1 MYLLPDTTSDD
12 IKYFGNLID
21 EFLEGKIEPIKFKA
35 TRVPMG
41 IYEQRKDGT
50 YMVRIRCA
58 GGFITPEQLKGV
70 TQIAHNYNSNLIHI
84 TTRQEIQIQNLG
96 LKDTLYV
103 LQNLKEIGLSS
114 KGGGGNTV
122 RNVISAVN
130 TGIEKDEVFDVSPY
144 VYDITT
150 KLVAEPDS
158 FTLPR
163 KFKLAFSNTEA
174 DNGLAK
180 FNDLGFIA
188 RIRDG
193 KKGFGVYLGGS
204 VGNKPMVGYE
214 LFEFA
219 PDSDILYIAEAAKTF
234 FSQHGNRKNKHKAR
248 LRYVFYRLGKDEVFR
263 LFFELYNELKATK
276 DLNYTSRPVPVI
288 TKTPSFGPTTAYSAD
303 FNKWKERYVTAQKQE
318 GLFSIIVPFEHG
330 NASNATLAKIADFA
344 AGFGNDVIRFSV
356 RQNLHLRNIPE
367 EYLANAYQVL
377 VANAVEVQSPL
388 IINTLVA
395 CTGADTCRLGICLSK
410 GASAALKKRL
420 QKNTFDL
427 DKVSDI
433 RINISGCPNSCGQQ
447 IAADLGFFG
456 KVSRNDRMFP
466 AYHVVAGA
474 KLGKDAKLADVL
486 GEISAYDLPEFTSDV
501 LQTYL
506 SKTNNKISF
515 SEYANAD
522 GQKDI
527 IALLD
532 KYATVPSFAD
542 DKNYYFDWGAEDIFS
557 LAARG
562 VGECS
567 AGLFDMIEVDLATI
581 QQSKTAFNESTDNV
595 EKNALLY
602 KIIYASSRMLLITR
616 GEEPKTTKDVF
627 SSFINTFI
635 DARLVNGIYR
645 EVVELARDN
654 SSFDFNLKQ
663 DTIIDLAESVIA
675 LYEGMDDS
683 LQFKNTSQLIEKLES
698 EVQKSS
704 NNSVVR
710 TKDFRG
716 VACPMNFVK
725 TKVELA
731 MLSSGDKLEVLLDDG
746 APIQNVPGSLR
757 GEGHKVLEEKRVGE
771 YWSVIVEKK

>member
-1 MYLLPDTTSDD
+1 
-12 IKYFGNLID
+12 
-21 EFLEGKIEPIKFKA
+21 
-35 TRVPMG
+35 
-41 IYEQRKDGT
+41 
-50 YMVRIRCA
+50 
-58 GGFITPEQLKGV
+58 
-70 TQIAHNYNSNLIHI
+70 
-84 TTRQEIQIQNLG
+84 
-96 LKDTLYV
+96 
-103 LQNLKEIGLSS
+103 
-114 KGGGGNTV
+114 
-122 RNVISAVN
+122 
-130 TGIEKDEVFDVSPY
+130 
-144 VYDITT
+144 
-150 KLVAEPDS
+150 
-158 FTLPR
+158 
-163 KFKLAFSNTEA
+163 
-174 DNGLAK
+174 
-180 FNDLGFIA
+180 
-188 RIRDG
+188 
-193 KKGFGVYLGGS
+193 
-204 VGNKPMVGYE
+204 
-214 LFEFA
+214 
-219 PDSDILYIAEAAKTF
+219 
-234 FSQHGNRKNKHKAR
+234 
-248 LRYVFYRLGKDEVFR
+248 
-263 LFFELYNELKATK
+263 
-276 DLNYTSRPVPVI
+276 
-288 TKTPSFGPTTAYSAD
+288 
-303 FNKWKERYVTAQKQE
+303 
-318 GLFSIIVPFEHG
+318 
-330 NASNATLAKIADFA
+330 
-344 AGFGNDVIRFSV
+344 
-356 RQNLHLRNIPE
+356 
-367 EYLANAYQVL
+367 
-377 VANAVEVQSPL
+377 
-388 IINTLVA
+388 
-395 CTGADTCRLGICLSK
+395 
-410 GASAALKKRL
+410 
-420 QKNTFDL
+420 
-427 DKVSDI
+427 
-433 RINISGCPNSCGQQ
+433 
-447 IAADLGFFG
+447 
-456 KVSRNDRMFP
+456 
-466 AYHVVAGA
+466 
-474 KLGKDAKLADVL
+474 
-486 GEISAYDLPEFTSDV
+486 LPEFTSDV

-731 MLSSGDKLEVLLDDG
+731 TLSSGDKLEVLLDDG

>member
-58 GGFITPEQLKGV
+58 GGFISPEQLKAV
-70 TQIAHNYNSNLIHI
+70 TQIAQNYGSDLIHI
-84 TTRQEIQIQNLG
+84 TTRQEIQIQNLQ

-130 TGIEKDEVFDVSPY
+130 SGIEKDEVFDVTPY

-193 KKGFGVYLGGS
+193 KKGFAVYLGGS

-214 LFEFA
+214 LFDFA
-219 PDSDILYIAEAAKTF
+219 PESDILYIAEAAKTF

-248 LRYVFYRLGKDEVFR
+248 LRYVFYKLGKDEVFR
-263 LFFELYNELKATK
+263 LFFEIYNELKAAK
-276 DLNYTSRPVPVI
+276 NLDYTPRPIPSI
-288 TKTPSFGPTTAYSAD
+288 AKTPTFGPTTAYSAE
-303 FNKWKERYVTAQKQE
+303 FSTWKERYVSAQKQK
-318 GLFSIIVPFEHG
+318 GLFTVIVPFEHG
-330 NASNATLAKIADFA
+330 NASNSVLAKIADFA

-367 EYLANAYQVL
+367 DFLANVYHLL
-377 VANAVEVQSPL
+377 VANSVEVQSPL
-388 IINTLVA
+388 LINTLVA

-420 QKNTFDL
+420 QKSSFNL
-427 DKVSDI
+427 DKVSDV

-474 KLGKDAKLADVL
+474 KLGKDAKLADIL
-486 GEISAYDLPEFTSDV
+486 GEISAYDLPEFTADV
-501 LQTYL
+501 LQTYI
-506 SKTNNKISF
+506 SKTNNNITF
-515 SEYANAD
+515 SEYANND
-522 GQKDI
+522 GQQDI
-527 IALLD
+527 VALLD

-542 DKNYYFDWGAEDIFS
+542 DKNYYFDWGAEEIFS

-581 QQSKTAFNESTDNV
+581 QQSTKALQETTLTA

-654 SSFDFNLKQ
+654 SSFNFSLKH
-663 DTIIDLAESVIA
+663 DTIIDLSESVIA

-683 LQFKNTSQLIEKLES
+683 LQFKNTSQIIEKAQAVS
-698 EVQKSS
+698 QSTS

-725 TKVELA
+725 TKVELSS
-731 MLSSGDKLEVLLDDG
+731 LQSGDRLEVLLDDG

-757 GEGHKVLEEKRVGE
+757 NEGHKVIEEKRIGE
-771 YWSVIVEKK
+771 YWSVVVEKS